1 MLTKQQVVN
10 GLKAFVNP
18 VPKRDLSVS
27 RRRAAYGALAVVAT
41 QLTDFTSTYIGITFS
56 GAREGNG
63 LMAEVL
69 HTYGWTGFLAVKL
82 LGAAFLAWFT
92 YRRKY
97 APWVLS
103 GFYTLVTIWNLALA
117 LALQTL

>member
-1 MLTKQQVVN
+1 MLTKQQAIN
-10 GLKAFVNP
+10 GLKAFFSP

-27 RRRAAYGALAVVAT
+27 RRRAAYGAIAVVAT

-56 GAREGNG
+56 GAVEGNG
-63 LMAEVL
+63 LMAEVMSN
-69 HTYGWTGFLAVKL
+69 YGWTGFLAVKL

-92 YRRKY
+92 YRRKF

-103 GFYTLVTIWNLALA
+103 GFYALITVWNLALA
-117 LALQTL
+117 LVLQTL